1 MTSGNVES
9 NTRSDSWS
17 VATIAIAQL
26 FGTSLWFSANSAADD
41 LMRTWHVSAADIGW
55 MTSAV
60 QAGFILGT
68 LVMALGG
75 LADRFRASRIFVC
88 SALAGALFNAC
99 FALLAEGLASA
110 VAFRFLVGLS
120 LAGIYP
126 VGMKLIVSWAPERT
140 GQALAQLVAM
150 LTLGTALPHGLREVG
165 ADLPWQTVILAS
177 SVLAV
182 LGALLIHWLGDGP
195 HLPDARQR
203 KTPSHPGTGRRIAV
217 LDAFRIHRF
226 RAAALGYFGH
236 MWELYAFWTVVPLL
250 ISQTVLASRFSA
262 LGVSGMA
269 FTVIGIGAL
278 GCVVGG
284 MLSRRY
290 GSAKVALGALA
301 SSGICALVFALFWQE
316 LSAMAL
322 GLLLLVWGATVVADS
337 PQFSALSAQACP
349 RELVGAAL
357 AIQNSIGFAITV
369 VSIAATTM
377 LFEHVGLSAAWLL
390 VPGPIVGL
398 LGFAWASRRAVE
410 CSQTQERETK
420 A

>member
-1 MTSGNVES
+1 MTAG
-9 NTRSDSWS
+9 SDEKRRRRDTWP

-41 LMRTWHVSAADIGW
+41 LMLAWNVSAADIGW

-60 QAGFILGT
+60 QVGFILGT
-68 LVMALGG
+68 LTMALGG
-75 LADRFRASRIFVC
+75 LADRYRASHIFVC
-88 SALAGALFNAC
+88 CALAGALFNAC
-99 FALLAEGLASA
+99 FALLSEGLASA

-165 ADLPWQTVILAS
+165 ADLPWQYVILAS
-177 SVLAV
+177 SLLAL
-182 LGALLIHWLGDGP
+182 LGALMIQRLGDGP

-203 KTPSHPGTGRRIAV
+203 KTPAHAGEGRRIAV
-217 LDAFRIHRF
+217 LDAFRIPRF

-250 ISQTVLASRFSA
+250 VSQTVLAGHYGQ

-269 FTVIGIGAL
+269 FAIIGVGAL
-278 GCVVGG
+278 GCLAGG
-284 MLSRRY
+284 WLSRRI

-301 SSGICALVFALFWQE
+301 SSGVCALVFALYWQA
-316 LSAMAL
+316 LPATAL
-322 GLLLLVWGATVVADS
+322 GLLLLLWGATVIADS

-369 VSIAATTM
+369 VSIAATSL
-377 LFEHVGLSAAWLL
+377 LFERVGLHAAWLL

-398 LGFAWASRRAVE
+398 LGFAWASRQAVAAG
-410 CSQTQERETK
+410 QAQERETK